1 MTSLSGEAIN
11 CKRYPNISVTDVP
24 ALSLSRAFCPSSS
37 FTAFLLLTSSLPFPH
52 LHPLYLVTLS
62 HILFPSLSCQD
73 FLCIPFDLPHPH
85 PPPLSLPCW
94 GSVLTLIERLSDQG
108 LMPLWNCQSQAKAQF
123 IFLCKC
129 VSVYNIFNKSRCICM
144 FVFVFPKFVCAVYTV
159 HKFVCLKMPGIRSGI

>member
-11 CKRYPNISVTDVP
+11 CNRNLNISVTDIP

-52 LHPLYLVTLS
+52 LHPLCLFTLS

-73 FLCIPFDLPHPH
+73 SLCIPFDLPP

-94 GSVLTLIERLSDQG
+94 GSLLTLIEQLSDQG
-108 LMPLWNCQSQAKAQF
+108 LMPLWNRHSQAKAQF

-129 VSVYNIFNKSRCICM
+129 VSVYNILNNSRCVCM
-144 FVFVFPKFVCAVYTV
+144 FVFVFPKFVCTVYTRL
-159 HKFVCLKMPGIRSGI
+159 CLCVKIPGIRSGI